1 MPDAAITFFISL
13 VLLLA
18 FLAFRLYEAKR
29 GARYLADVRAEAD
42 IVVSDMYRAA
52 VTGDI
57 PRKYQEAAVRFLY
70 RLAHETVMFLVESLR
85 AAERALSRL
94 SYRLRRMAP
103 PPSGKEPSAFLKAV
117 APEKRSEN
125 GTTPGSGV

>member
-18 FLAFRLYEAKR
+18 FLAFRLFESRR
-29 GARYLADVRAEAD
+29 GIRYLAEARESAD
-42 IVVSDMYRAA
+42 TLVSDMYRAA

-57 PRKYQEAAVRFLY
+57 PRKYQDAAARFLY

-85 AAERALSRL
+85 AAERSLSGL

-117 APEKRSEN
+117 APEKRVED